1 MLIKEAEDPAPRIAA
16 LEARAVKPGADRQGA
31 AANLARRK
39 AGFKGEAESSYLI
52 NFDFADSPN
61 WAVLHDLR
69 LEHGN
74 RTAQI
79 DHLLIN
85 RWMEFF
91 VLETKHFNAGIR
103 INEDGEFLYWNKRA
117 NRYEGM
123 PSPLQQNER
132 HITVLSDV
140 LAGISLPSRLGMR
153 ITPTFHSLVLVASA
167 ARIIRPER
175 LDTSRV
181 IKADQLKPR
190 IWREIDDPNPL
201 TFLLK
206 SAARLVSSE
215 AVEFAGRQL
224 AAMHRPVGKSASPA
238 PVPASAT
245 MPPRKSDRI
254 EPTFVAARETKA
266 DTKAAAENATT
277 SASGGPACKSCHGLT
292 GEILYG
298 RYGYYFKCEPC
309 AANTSIRFT
318 CQPGHAPRLR
328 KQGATFHRDCPECG
342 TSTIFHRNREDP
354 AT

>member
-1 MLIKEAEDPAPRIAA
+1 MLIKEAEDPAPRIAE
-16 LEARAVKPGADRQGA
+16 LEARAARPGADRQGV

-140 LAGISLPSRLGMR
+140 VAGISLPSRLGMR

-190 IWREIDDPNPL
+190 IWREIEDPNPL

-206 SAARLVSSE
+206 SAARLVSAE
-215 AVEFAGRQL
+215 AVEFVGRQL
-224 AAMHRPVGKSASPA
+224 AAMHRPIGTSASPA
-238 PVPASAT
+238 PLPAAPRT
-245 MPPRKSDRI
+245 PRKPERI
-254 EPTFVAARETKA
+254 EPTFVPVRETTA
-266 DTKAAAENATT
+266 DSKAAPTNTPA
-277 SASGGPACKSCHGLT
+277 SAPDGPACKKCQGRI

-298 RYGYYFKCEPC
+298 RYGYYFKCAPC
-309 AANTSIRFT
+309 ATNTSIRFS
-318 CQPGHAPRLR
+318 CDPGHAPRLR

-342 TSTIFHRNREDP
+342 TSTIFHRNREES